1 MRWLGFST
9 RDADDGMMTDETI
22 TDKAER
28 EKYWRQQDET
38 NATNMIREEA
48 VKLVVGLYKANAMKA
63 SETTFASDKLV
74 GDLVT
79 DARHVER
86 YIKGEI

>member
-9 RDADDGMMTDETI
+9 RDADDMADEDTNAA
-22 TDKAER
+22 KEER
-28 EKYWRQQDET
+28 EKYWRLQDET
-38 NATNMIREEA
+38 NAANTIREEA